1 MADRMKKRAASWTRG
16 SALRRGGTRS
26 IEGIVILLDGESLRR
41 FGNPVEKIAD
51 CVENYVSITLALIH
65 HLKMRG

>member
-1 MADRMKKRAASWTRG
+1 MKKARASGARG

-26 IEGIVILLDGESLRR
+26 SEGNRDLVDGESLRR

-51 CVENYVSITLALIH
+51 CVENYESITLALIQ
-65 HLKMRG
+65 K